1 MFIQYD
7 YGNAFLPYIFIFGN
21 YEENFYENMLT
32 NPQHYD
38 KIASYREVVV
48 WVQTTESNLCVLQ
61 EIYLKKNSLLLLDI
75 NQELQSVEL
84 KTAHCHFLQKKLA
97 ECAKILDTTVDY
109 LINGSTQ
116 LNLSVSDQSHVF
128 KIPIYESV
136 SAGFGTYTN
145 DSIIGYEDVYVDNP
159 ADVPDLMF
167 IKVHGDSMEPK
178 IEDGDL
184 IQVRRQT
191 SIDSGDFGV
200 VLVDNMDGFV
210 KKVIYGSTWIE
221 LRSLNPKYAPMKFK
235 NAEVTRIRVIGKV
248 LKVTK
253 TL

>member
-1 MFIQYD
+1 MGTNDRIKSLRVARNISQ
-7 YGNAFLPYIFIFGN
+7 
-21 YEENFYENMLT
+21 EELALALGYKSRATISRIENG
-32 NPQHYD
+32 
-38 KIASYREVVV
+38 
-48 WVQTTESNLCVLQ
+48 
-61 EIYLKKNSLLLLDI
+61 SL
-75 NQELQSVEL
+75 SFP
-84 KTAHCHFLQKKLA
+84 AKKLA
-97 ECAKILDTTVDY
+97 ECAEILDTTVDY

-136 SAGFGTYTN
+136 SAGFGAYAH

-210 KKVIYGSTWIE
+210 KKVIYGPTWIE

>member
-1 MFIQYD
+1 
-7 YGNAFLPYIFIFGN
+7 
-21 YEENFYENMLT
+21 MLT